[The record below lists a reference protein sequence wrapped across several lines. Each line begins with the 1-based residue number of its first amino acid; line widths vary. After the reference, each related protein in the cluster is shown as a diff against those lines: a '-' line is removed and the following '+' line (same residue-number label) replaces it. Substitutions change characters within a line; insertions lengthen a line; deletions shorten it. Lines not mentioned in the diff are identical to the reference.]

1 MLLLRSKDRSLKE
14 LTMKQI
20 FVINFLAFSTLPF
33 DQLTGMIE
41 GTTSVVIALTNAT
54 IAFYSL
60 RKIIKKNKKDD

>member
-1 MLLLRSKDRSLKE
+1 
-14 LTMKQI
+14 MKQI
-20 FVINFLAFSTLPF
+20 FVINFIAFSTLPF